1 MDADD
6 ADTACHLVQLEVEE
20 TEDDEAEVEVTPLL
34 QPYQSMTATLGFEAS
49 DGSIQNSEVC
59 VDSGAAS
66 CTITVAKL
74 REIAPGACS
83 RIMRSRRR
91 FTDAQAQVMPIVGW
105 VMLTIW
111 LRQCS
116 MECKVYVFESLGVP
130 FLLGTNALW
139 ENGLVIDAYNEILH
153 SSPAKAGGRTCVAA
167 LKCKRTAPG
176 AALTVQTDPSW
187 TQACQCKEGYR
198 VLCDSAM
205 STLTVQEPAG
215 REVAKILGGPTTMP
229 ATLSP
234 FHTELRLAYS
244 ITLPPF
250 AKGRPLYL
258 EYEAHCT
265 DALATLEVTPAEAF
279 LEEYKLET
287 SGGTLVSA
295 LNYYALLP
303 SSNPTPN
310 PIILEKGTLIC
321 HQPCDK
327 V

>member
-1 MDADD
+1 MSAEHDPWTFYVQMDADD

-91 FTDAQAQVMPIVGW
+91 FTDAQARVMPIVGW

-111 LRQCS
+111 LGQCS

-139 ENGLVIDAYNEILH
+139 ENGLVIDAYNEILY

-167 LKCKRTAPG
+167 LKCKRAAPG
-176 AALTVQTDPSW
+176 AVLMVQTEENPSW
-187 TQACQCKEGYR
+187 THA
-198 VLCDSAM
+198 
-205 STLTVQEPAG
+205 
-215 REVAKILGGPTTMP
+215 
-229 ATLSP
+229 
-234 FHTELRLAYS
+234 
-244 ITLPPF
+244 
-250 AKGRPLYL
+250 
-258 EYEAHCT
+258 
-265 DALATLEVTPAEAF
+265 
-279 LEEYKLET
+279 
-287 SGGTLVSA
+287 
-295 LNYYALLP
+295 
-303 SSNPTPN
+303 
-310 PIILEKGTLIC
+310 
-321 HQPCDK
+321 
-327 V
+327 